1 MSIIRR
7 RRRAAVKPHPFAE
20 NALLQLALPEWRSR
34 FAVLAMLFLFLVLLG
49 QAFNLQVIH
58 NDTLQ
63 KRGNSRYLRDLEV
76 PASRGKIMDR
86 NGDLLAISAPMKSI
100 WAIPVDA
107 RLEPQQQ
114 QALAALLEMDAREL
128 NRRLAAGKNFV
139 YLRRQVAPE
148 TAARIAALQL
158 PGIFQGDEF
167 RRFYPAAEMA
177 AHVVGFAGMDDKGQ
191 EGVELFFQDE
201 LIGTPGHRSVIRDRR
216 GQIVEDVKG
225 MQPPQDGRNILL
237 TLDSKIQH
245 LAFSAVRQAVY
256 EHRAK
261 AASAVV
267 LDAQN
272 GEVLALANWPSYNPN
287 NFAQRLGSKLR
298 NLAVTDS
305 FEPGSTLKPFT
316 VALAL
321 EKGLFRFDSLIDCS
335 PGRLTIG
342 NATISDTHAYGQL
355 TLAQVIQKS
364 SNVGTSKIAAALQ
377 SRDMWEMFASLGFG
391 APPHLD
397 FPGAVSGRLRPW
409 KSWQPIEQATMS
421 YGHGIS
427 VSLIQ
432 LAASYLVFARDG
444 DRIPLSLRLR
454 AGPPPRGVQVFS
466 SQTAREVRAMLEMAV
481 RPGGTA
487 PRAQV
492 PGYRVGGKT
501 GTAYKVEG
509 MGYARD
515 KYVVSFVGIAP
526 MSHPRL
532 IVAVMIDEPS
542 AGQHYGGTVAAP
554 VFAQITA
561 GALRTLGVA
570 PDIPPVRV
578 AAALPTEPPL

>member
-7 RRRAAVKPHPFAE
+7 RRRIAAKAHQFAE
-20 NALLQLALPEWRSR
+20 NPLLQLALPDWRSR
-34 FAVLAMLFLFLVLLG
+34 FVVLTLLFLFLVLLG
-49 QAFNLQVIH
+49 QAFYLQVIH

-63 KRGNSRYLRDLEV
+63 KEGNSRYLRDLEV
-76 PASRGKIMDR
+76 PASRGKIAYR

-114 QALAALLEMDAREL
+114 KALATLLEMEPKEL
-128 NRRLAAGKNFV
+128 NRRLASEKNFV

-177 AHVVGFAGMDDKGQ
+177 AHVVGFSGIDDKGQ
-191 EGVELFFQDE
+191 EGVELAFQDE
-201 LIGTPGHRSVIRDRR
+201 LTGVPGHRSVIRDRR

-225 MQPPQDGRNILL
+225 MRPPQDGQDILL
-237 TLDSKIQH
+237 TLDSKIQY
-245 LAFSAVRQAVY
+245 LAFSAIKEAVI
-256 EHRAK
+256 EHRAR

-287 NFAQRLGSKLR
+287 NFAQRYGSKLR

-321 EKGLFRFDSLIDCS
+321 EKGRYRFDSIIDCS

-342 NATISDTHAYGQL
+342 NATISDSHAHGQL

-364 SNVGTSKIAAALQ
+364 SNVGTAKIAAAFQ
-377 SRDMWEMFASLGFG
+377 PKEMWEMFNSLGFG

-397 FPGAVSGRLRPW
+397 FPGVVGGRLRPW

-427 VSLIQ
+427 TSLLQ
-432 LAASYLVFARDG
+432 LASSYLVFARDG
-444 DRIPLSLRLR
+444 DLVPLSLRLR
-454 AGPPPRGVQVFS
+454 EGPPPRGVPVFS
-466 SQTAREVRAMLEMAV
+466 SQTAREMRAMLEMAV

-501 GTAYKVEG
+501 GTAYKIEG
-509 MGYARD
+509 MDYARD
-515 KYVVSFVGIAP
+515 RYVASFVGIAP
-526 MSHPRL
+526 MSAPRL
-532 IVAVMIDEPS
+532 VVAVMIDEPS

-554 VFAQITA
+554 VFARITA

-570 PDIPPVRV
+570 PDMPVQV
-578 AAALPTEPPL
+578 AALPAEPPL